1 MIIKMG
7 KELFFAAT
15 IGILCG
21 LVLLTVITIFMKN
34 NTTTLQNST
43 INESVEIN
51 YPNIKNRDKLDIVAL
66 KLFGFNIDAFEDE
79 QNPDLL
85 TLLES
90 YQVKLVAQS
99 KIAGKIST
107 LLEVTTSKESKRLLV
122 KEGDI
127 INGLL
132 VKSISEH
139 HIVVENKIKNIR
151 LSFFTLKNLTKIE

>member
-1 MIIKMG
+1 MIIKIG

-15 IGILCG
+15 IGIIWG
-21 LVLLTVITIFMKN
+21 LVFLTIIVIFSGDNSSTI
-34 NTTTLQNST
+34 QNST

-51 YPNIKNRDKLDIVAL
+51 YPNIKNRDKLDFVVL
-66 KLFGFNIDAFEDE
+66 KLFGLNIDSFEE
-79 QNPDLL
+79 QQDTDLL
-85 TLLES
+85 NLLES

-99 KIAGKIST
+99 KIAGEIST
-107 LLEVTTSKESKRLLV
+107 LLEVTTSKESKRLSV

-139 HIVVENKIKNIR
+139 HIVVEKQDKEYTIKLFHPKELN
-151 LSFFTLKNLTKIE
+151 